1 MKSALGRIVLSTV
14 ILVVPLLGNRLP
26 EDPQTVSSAPPLLSV
41 EDMRQDF
48 LQLRRI
54 LENEHCCFY
63 EYTGKEEFDRLFD
76 RQFRLI
82 DRPMRYEE
90 FFRMA
95 APIVAQVGCMH
106 TALWM
111 PGKFFDLAPD
121 NLFPL
126 QVRLIEDNLVV
137 TGSYR
142 ETLEVPRGSVIL
154 EINGLPAGEIFDAL
168 EAITSGDAFNPYFI
182 TAKAERRFP
191 MFYASVFGFPEK
203 YTVTY
208 SLPGR
213 KTRVSADLHPAD
225 IASVRK
231 VIFANFS
238 HPPLTIDFIEDKR
251 IAVMTVQTFSYYD
264 RVDYFRDFMDRS
276 FLEIKEKGIENLI
289 LDLRGNDGGDPF
301 CSVILYSYLLKQPA
315 PYFAEPY
322 GKYADL
328 AQPVPVA
335 DNHFTG
341 NLYTLLDGR
350 CGSTNG
356 HFCALLKYHRIGK
369 FVGTPSGATYK
380 CNAGRNTEVRL
391 EKTSLILT
399 FGRST
404 FAAAVEGLDKTKPI
418 MPDFPVKET
427 YRDFLEGKDVYLDAA
442 LKLVETSS
450 RSVERAE
457 RK

>member
-1 MKSALGRIVLSTV
+1 MKNSLSRIVLSAV
-14 ILVVPLLGNRLP
+14 ILVVPLNGIRP
-26 EDPQTVSSAPPLLSV
+26 SEDIQAISSEPPLLSI

-54 LENEHCCFY
+54 LENEHCCLY

-76 RQFRLI
+76 HHFRLI

-142 ETLEVPRGSVIL
+142 DSLEVPVGSVIL
-154 EINGLPAGEIFDAL
+154 EINGRPADEIFNAL
-168 EAITSGDAFNPYFI
+168 RAITSADALNPHFI
-182 TAKAERRFP
+182 NTQVEKRFP

-213 KTRVSADLHPAD
+213 KTRVTADLLPAD
-225 IASVRK
+225 IKSVRK
-231 VIFANFS
+231 AIFANFS
-238 HPPLTIDFIEDKR
+238 HPPLTIDFIENRKS
-251 IAVMTVQTFSYYD
+251 AVMTVKTFSYYD

-301 CSVILYSYLLKQPA
+301 CAVILYSYLLKKPA

-328 AQPVPVA
+328 AKPVPVA
-335 DNHFTG
+335 GNHFTG

-356 HFCALLKYHRIGK
+356 HFCALLKYHKIGK
-369 FVGTPSGATYK
+369 FVGMPSGATYK

-391 EKTSLILT
+391 ERTSLILT

-404 FAAAVEGLDKTKPI
+404 FAAAVDGLDKTKPI
-418 MPDFPVKET
+418 MPDHPVKET

-442 LKLVETSS
+442 LKIIENGS
-450 RSVERAE
+450 RSAGRTE
-457 RK
+457 KK